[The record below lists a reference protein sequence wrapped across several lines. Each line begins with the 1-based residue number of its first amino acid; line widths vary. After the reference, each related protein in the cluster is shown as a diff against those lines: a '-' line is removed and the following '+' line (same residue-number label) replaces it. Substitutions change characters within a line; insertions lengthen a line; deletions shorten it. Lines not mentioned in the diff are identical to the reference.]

1 MKNIRFWR
9 IIANILF
16 YIFYVLV
23 ISIIFS
29 FSFPILLQL
38 FWKVIINSWD
48 PIFDKIQYTIFIL
61 VLIITLIFRKRFY
74 LPIFIDEELNKE
86 EEEIIKKEIKK
97 EKKYFSFDDEVLIK
111 NNSWLDIKVGR
122 EIK

>member
-16 YIFYVLV
+16 YIFYVLI

-61 VLIITLIFRKRFY
+61 VLIITIIFRKKFY
-74 LPIFIDEELNKE
+74 LPIFIDEESNK
-86 EEEIIKKEIKK
+86 EEIIKKEIKK
-97 EKKYFSFDDEVLIK
+97 EKKYFSFDDEVLVK